1 MPVTAAEWRIFMNK
15 LKDIISNSGSIV
27 FFGGAGTS
35 TESSIPDFRSES
47 GIYKTKNGYAY
58 PPEVMLSHSF
68 FINHPEDFYEFYKSK
83 MIYKD
88 AKPNPAH
95 LALTRLEKQGKLKAV
110 VTQNIDGLHQSAG
123 TVNVLEIHGSVHRN
137 YCMDCGEKY
146 NLDYILNSPG
156 IVPLCS
162 KCKGIVRPDVV
173 LYEERLDEEI
183 LDRAVSYIA
192 KAEVFIVGGTS
203 LVVYPAANLIHYYKG
218 DRLILI
224 NKSETPYDNKANLVI
239 HESMGKVL
247 NDAIQG

>member
-1 MPVTAAEWRIFMNK
+1 MNK
-15 LKDIISNSGSIV
+15 LKEIIFGSSNIV

-68 FINHPEDFYEFYKSK
+68 FMSHPEDFYEFYKAK

-88 AKPNPAH
+88 ARPNPAH
-95 LALTRLEKQGKLKAV
+95 LALTELERRGKLKVV

-123 TVNVLEIHGSVHRN
+123 TKNVLEIHGSVHRN
-137 YCMDCGEKY
+137 YCMDCGERY
-146 NLDYILNSPG
+146 DLAYVINSPG
-156 IVPLCS
+156 IIPLCG
-162 KCKGIVRPDVV
+162 KCNGIVRPDVV
-173 LYEERLDEEI
+173 LYEEQLEEGI

-192 KAEVFIVGGTS
+192 RAEAFIVGGTS
-203 LVVYPAANLIHYYKG
+203 LVVYPAANLIHYYQG

-224 NKSETPYDNKANLVI
+224 NKMETPYDGKANLVI
-239 HESMGKVL
+239 HDSIGKVL
-247 NDAIQG
+247 EDAIRDS